1 MLIPRLFHLTQPNI
15 VRQHLDAF
23 NVSVRA
29 IKSPIER
36 FFGRMNYMPK
46 IILATTSPYRREV
59 FGYLGIDFE
68 VEGSN
73 IDESQVERNNPEE
86 LVKQLSK
93 LKAEAV
99 TKNHSDAI
107 VIGMDSV
114 TYFNGQI
121 LEKPKSREEAFQR
134 LKSFSGNNHQFYTGI
149 YMFNTVSN
157 KAISRAVKTDVFM
170 RNLSEREINKY
181 LEEDP
186 NFNTY
191 ALGYDP
197 VKHSSASFVQR
208 IEGSYYNLLGGIP
221 LEVIVKMLREIGYKE

>member
-1 MLIPRLFHLTQPNI
+1 MTR
-15 VRQHLDAF
+15 
-23 NVSVRA
+23 
-29 IKSPIER
+29 
-36 FFGRMNYMPK
+36 
-46 IILATTSPYRREV
+46 IILATTSPYRREI

-68 VEGSN
+68 AKRSK

-99 TKNHSDAI
+99 AKNHPNTI

-121 LEKPKSREEAFQR
+121 LEKPKSKEEACQR

-149 YMFNTVSN
+149 YMKNTALD
-157 KAISRAVKTDVFM
+157 KALSRVVKTEVFM
-170 RNLSEREINKY
+170 RNFSDREINKY
-181 LEEDP
+181 LNEDP
-186 NFNTY
+186 HFNTY

-197 VKHSSASFVQR
+197 IKHCSASFVKR

-221 LEVIVKMLREIGYKE
+221 LEVIVEMLSRIGYSKR